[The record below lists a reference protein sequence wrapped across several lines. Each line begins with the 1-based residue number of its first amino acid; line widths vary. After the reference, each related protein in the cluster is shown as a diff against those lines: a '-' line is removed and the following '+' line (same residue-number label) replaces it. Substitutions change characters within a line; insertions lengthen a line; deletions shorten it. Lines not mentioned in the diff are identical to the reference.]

1 MTDKI
6 RLWVWLAG
14 LGPIVVV
21 GGVGVYLL
29 MPRDK
34 PGGRPAPATAS
45 EPAEQVTPAV
55 AALPTPTFASSPP
68 APTAPRPVPV
78 SAPAAS
84 SSMLDL
90 GPPPEA
96 IPELDPH
103 ALRPRGSEQWT
114 AEQKSVYRQKF
125 FDGLDMRERTL
136 EKELAAAQRSGDTAT
151 EQKKRE
157 TLSYLRQ
164 RRGEIERMLRASGD
178 AGS

>member
-21 GGVGVYLL
+21 GGVAVYLL
-29 MPRDK
+29 RPHDRS
-34 PGGRPAPATAS
+34 GGRPAPATAS
-45 EPAEQVTPAV
+45 EPAEQGTPAA
-55 AALPTPTFASSPP
+55 AALPTPTFASSPLP
-68 APTAPRPVPV
+68 ATAPRPVPV
-78 SAPAAS
+78 SVPATS
-84 SSMLDL
+84 SSITLE
-90 GPPPEA
+90 PPPEP

-103 ALRPRGSEQWT
+103 SLRPSGSEQWT
-114 AEQKSVYRQKF
+114 AEQKNVYRQKF
-125 FDGLDMRERTL
+125 FEGLDVRERTL

-164 RRGEIERMLRASGD
+164 RRGEIERMLRAGVD

>member
-21 GGVGVYLL
+21 AGVAVYLL
-29 MPRDK
+29 VPHDK
-34 PGGRPAPATAS
+34 PGARSASATAS
-45 EPAEQVTPAV
+45 EPADQGTPT
-55 AALPTPTFASSPP
+55 AALPTPTFASSPLP
-68 APTAPRPVPV
+68 PTAPRPVPMPT

-84 SSMLDL
+84 SSTLED
-90 GPPPEA
+90 PPEP

-103 ALRPRGSEQWT
+103 ALRPSGSEQWT
-114 AEQKSVYRQKF
+114 AEQKNVYRQKF
-125 FDGLDMRERTL
+125 FDGLDTRERTL
-136 EKELAAAQRSGDTAT
+136 EKELAAAQRSGDKAT

>member
-6 RLWVWLAG
+6 RPWVWLAG

-21 GGVGVYLL
+21 AGIAVYLL
-29 MPRDK
+29 LPRDK
-34 PGGRPAPATAS
+34 SVARPAPATAS
-45 EPAEQVTPAV
+45 EPADQVTTAA
-55 AALPTPTFASSPP
+55 AALPTPTVASSRPP
-68 APTAPRPVPV
+68 ATAPMPVPV

-84 SSMLDL
+84 SSTLAD
-90 GPPPEA
+90 PPEP

-103 ALRPRGSEQWT
+103 ALRPSGSEQWT
-114 AEQKSVYRQKF
+114 AEQKNVYRQKF
-125 FDGLDMRERTL
+125 FDGLDTRERTL
-136 EKELAAAQRSGDTAT
+136 EKEVAAAQRSGDKAT
-151 EQKKRE
+151 EEKKRE